1 MLCPLKKSM
10 FFKKKSKMSSF
21 KAIIKKI
28 LSLRYSNTII
38 KYMSQRV
45 KAITLFF
52 GIIFVDQFVK
62 LWVKSTMWIGQEHH
76 VFGNWFIIHFTENNG
91 MAYGM
96 EFGGVVGKLV
106 LSLFRIIAVAII
118 GWYINRLI
126 KKGTNT
132 GTILGFAAIMAGAFG
147 NIIDS
152 AVYGK
157 LFSASDWFQVA
168 QFLPQTGGYAGFM
181 FGKVVDM
188 LYFPIID
195 TTLPQWIPIMGGQHF
210 LFFQPVFN
218 VADSAITCGV
228 VYLLL
233 FERKFFNQQ

>member
-1 MLCPLKKSM
+1 
-10 FFKKKSKMSSF
+10 
-21 KAIIKKI
+21 
-28 LSLRYSNTII
+28 
-38 KYMSQRV
+38 MSQRV

>member
-1 MLCPLKKSM
+1 
-10 FFKKKSKMSSF
+10 MSSF
-21 KAIIKKI
+21 KAFIKKI
-28 LSLRYSNTII
+28 LSLRYSNTIM

-195 TTLPQWIPIMGGQHF
+195 TTLPQWIPFMGGQHF

-233 FERKFFNQQ
+233 FERKFFKQQ

>member
-168 QFLPQTGGYAGFM
+168 QFLPQTGGYAGLM

>member
-1 MLCPLKKSM
+1 
-10 FFKKKSKMSSF
+10 
-21 KAIIKKI
+21 
-28 LSLRYSNTII
+28 
-38 KYMSQRV
+38 
-45 KAITLFF
+45 
-52 GIIFVDQFVK
+52 
-62 LWVKSTMWIGQEHH
+62 MWIGQEHH

>member
-1 MLCPLKKSM
+1 M

-96 EFGGVVGKLV
+96 EFGGDV
-106 LSLFRIIAVAII
+106 S
-118 GWYINRLI
+118 
-126 KKGTNT
+126 
-132 GTILGFAAIMAGAFG
+132 
-147 NIIDS
+147 
-152 AVYGK
+152 
-157 LFSASDWFQVA
+157 
-168 QFLPQTGGYAGFM
+168 
-181 FGKVVDM
+181 
-188 LYFPIID
+188 
-195 TTLPQWIPIMGGQHF
+195 
-210 LFFQPVFN
+210 
-218 VADSAITCGV
+218 
-228 VYLLL
+228 
-233 FERKFFNQQ
+233 